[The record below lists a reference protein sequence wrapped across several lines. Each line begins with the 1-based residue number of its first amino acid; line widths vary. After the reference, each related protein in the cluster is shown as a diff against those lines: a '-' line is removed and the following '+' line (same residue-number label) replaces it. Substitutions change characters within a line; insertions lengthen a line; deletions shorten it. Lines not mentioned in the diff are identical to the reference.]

1 MLFGYCVINTSKIGI
16 CSPNPV
22 NRKVF
27 MLLNVKVH
35 LNFSL
40 SVEFCIV
47 YRQTRKWP
55 KTTYV
60 QNKTANVR
68 SFFNVYKIFGAKIHT
83 MIKWMY
89 TRNPSPSV
97 NSARPPGE
105 SRSQKVKFIHL
116 FVKMNESR
124 SPCLVCKN
132 FPLRLGTDII
142 IRQYSGSTKER
153 AIIGMIALLGPPCV
167 GRIAKVHMQ
176 EDYYHSN
183 PTANF
188 DKEQRRIIL
197 KRCCCNSTAYQ
208 KP

>member
-1 MLFGYCVINTSKIGI
+1 M
-16 CSPNPV
+16 
-22 NRKVF
+22 
-27 MLLNVKVH
+27 
-35 LNFSL
+35 
-40 SVEFCIV
+40 
-47 YRQTRKWP
+47 
-55 KTTYV
+55 
-60 QNKTANVR
+60 
-68 SFFNVYKIFGAKIHT
+68 HT
-83 MIKWMY
+83 C
-89 TRNPSPSV
+89 NPSPSV

-197 KRCCCNSTAYQ
+197 KRCCCCNSTAYQ